1 MFVGLAPAL
10 TRAGPITREC
20 RQNAPPAS
28 SAARLFGNPRSPLLL
43 AGQSRACH
51 RSSSHGL
58 AKGQV
63 VYPCAVCELFVARGE
78 SPNNRLPRGGRRCLD
93 LSHRALEVSFVHSV
107 HRSEV

>member
-63 VYPCAVCELFVARGE
+63 VYPCAVCELFVARGNPPIIG
-78 SPNNRLPRGGRRCLD
+78 SRVVAD
-93 LSHRALEVSFVHSV
+93 DALISRIV
-107 HRSEV
+107 RSK